1 MSRWVR
7 VVPTDDLIEGRGV
20 GGLVDASC
28 VAVFRLPHYRYA
40 VVGGI
45 DPRSG
50 ANVMAHGLTGSVDID
65 GHPVAFVAS
74 PLDKRRYR
82 LDTGDALEPDA
93 PGLGCWPFRIVDD
106 IVEVAPLLP
115 EPPTPMPSTLPAAR

>member
-7 VVPTDDLIEGRGV
+7 VVPADDLVEGRGV
-20 GGLVDASC
+20 GALVGDSC
-28 VAVFRLPHYRYA
+28 VAVFRLPGDRFA

-50 ANVMAHGLTGSVDID
+50 ANVMAHGLTGSVEVDD
-65 GHPVAFVAS
+65 HPVAFVAS
-74 PLDKRRYR
+74 PLDKHRYR
-82 LDTGDALEPDA
+82 LDTGEALEADG
-93 PGLGCWPFRIVDD
+93 PGLGCWPFRVVDD

-115 EPPTPMPSTLPAAR
+115 DPPAPLPR

>member
-7 VVPTDDLIEGRGV
+7 VVPTDALLEGRGV
-20 GGLVDASC
+20 GGLVGDDC
-28 VAVFRLPHYRYA
+28 VAVFRLPGDRYA

-45 DPRSG
+45 DPRRG
-50 ANVMAHGLTGSVDID
+50 ANVMAHGLTGSVEVD
-65 GHPVAFVAS
+65 GHEVAFVAS

-82 LDTGDALEPDA
+82 LDTGDALDADA

-106 IVEVAPLLP
+106 IVEVAPSLAD
-115 EPPTPMPSTLPAAR
+115 PA

>member
-1 MSRWVR
+1 MMSRWAR
-7 VVPTDDLIEGRGV
+7 VVSTDDFLEGRGV
-20 GGLVDASC
+20 GGLVGESC
-28 VAVFRLPHYRYA
+28 VAVFRLPGERYA

-45 DPRSG
+45 DPHTG
-50 ANVMAHGLTGSVDID
+50 ANVMARGLTGSVDVD

-82 LDTGDALEPDA
+82 LDTGDALEADA

-106 IVEVAPLLP
+106 IVEVAQLLP
-115 EPPTPMPSTLPAAR
+115 EPPTTPLPL